1 MIPVTPKPNILTM
14 ANIQFTISDKKIQE
28 MLFGD
33 RGIEVLMEEVI
44 NQLLQAEMTEHLRA
58 APGEQTDR
66 RTGYRNGSYERRL
79 TTRVGTLELEVP
91 RDREGTFQ
99 TKLFERYQ
107 RNEKALV
114 LALMQMVVQGVSTRK
129 VKKITDQLCGR
140 RFSRQTVSNLAK
152 RLDEQVTAWAER
164 ELKKAYPFLIV
175 DALQVKVRRQAAVR
189 STTALIVVGISEDG
203 YREIL
208 GLEVTFGETGAAW
221 KRLFEE
227 LKERGLSGV
236 EVVTSDAHEG
246 LRDAIAERFP
256 GSIWQ
261 RCQAHFRRNVIDQ
274 TPRACRDKMHQI
286 LDQVLKA
293 KNPTQ
298 ARKAFDDAYG
308 ELSEEAPDALEVL
321 ENGWEEATAVLALP
335 TKYRRRLRTT
345 NMLERFI
352 EEIRRREKVI
362 RIFPNRASTYRLIG
376 ALCAEQH
383 DEWST
388 GRKYLKMD
396 EYFQWKTELTQAD
409 SEPHP
414 PNELPKAA

>member
-1 MIPVTPKPNILTM
+1 M
-14 ANIQFTISDKKIQE
+14 ADIQFTISEEKIQA

-33 RGIEVLMEEVI
+33 RGIEVLMEEVM

-58 APGEQTDR
+58 TPGEQTDR
-66 RTGYRNGSYERRL
+66 RRGYRNGFYERRL

-99 TKLFERYQ
+99 STLFERYQ

-114 LALMQMVVQGVSTRK
+114 LAMMEMVVQGVSTRK
-129 VKKITDQLCGR
+129 VKKITDKLCGR
-140 RFSRQTVSNLAK
+140 RFSRETVSSLAK
-152 RLDEQVTAWAER
+152 RLDEQVEAWAGR
-164 ELKKAYPFLIV
+164 ELEKDYPFLVV

-221 KRLFEE
+221 KRLFAD

-236 EVVTSDAHEG
+236 EFVTSDAHEG
-246 LRDAIAERFP
+246 LKEAIAERFP

-274 TPRACRDKMHQI
+274 TPRACHDQMHQT
-286 LDQVLKA
+286 LDRVLKA
-293 KNPTQ
+293 KSPKK
-298 ARKAFDDAYG
+298 ARAAFRAAYD
-308 ELSEEAPDALEVL
+308 ELQEEAPDALEVL
-321 ENGWEEATAVLALP
+321 ECGIEDATAILALP
-335 TKYRRRLRTT
+335 RKYRRRLRTT
-345 NMLERFI
+345 NMVERFI

-362 RIFPNRASTYRLIG
+362 RIFPNRASAYRLIG

-388 GRKYLKMD
+388 GRRYLTMD
-396 EYFQWKTELTQAD
+396 EYYQWKAD
-409 SEPHP
+409 LSEGEPTSDA
-414 PNELPKAA
+414 NEYLPKAA